1 MTVRTITQRLEQ
13 ALLRDGPMRGELYA
27 FELEG
32 LVDDLKA
39 SMAQDQDEYIFAV
52 TENNGDVAM
61 VLVEQSG
68 RVHSNE
74 QARTK
79 LQALWPAA
87 YERNMQRLIPCN
99 GYHRHPARLQLRS
112 RSIMLPT
119 DSRDG
124 DHPVPRKR

>member
-1 MTVRTITQRLEQ
+1 MTVHTITRRLEE
-13 ALLRDGPMRGELYA
+13 ALLRNGPMRDELYA

-68 RVHSNE
+68 RVHINE

-87 YERNMQRLIPCN
+87 YERNMQRLIPAFAKQLHAGEIPIN
-99 GYHRHPARLQLRS
+99 GVKTVRTAA
-112 RSIMLPT
+112 
-119 DSRDG
+119 
-124 DHPVPRKR
+124 

>member
-1 MTVRTITQRLEQ
+1 MTVRTIRQRLEQ
-13 ALLRDGPMRGELYA
+13 ALLKDGPMRDERYA
-27 FELEG
+27 FEQEG
-32 LVDDLKA
+32 LVDHLKA

-68 RVHSNE
+68 DVHRNE

-87 YERNMQRLIPCN
+87 YASNLQRLIPAFARQLHAGEIPIN
-99 GYHRHPARLQLRS
+99 GVKTVRLS
-112 RSIMLPT
+112 T
-119 DSRDG
+119 
-124 DHPVPRKR
+124 

>member
-1 MTVRTITQRLEQ
+1 MTVRAIRQRLEQ
-13 ALLRDGPMRGELYA
+13 ALLRDSPMRDELYA

-52 TENNGDVAM
+52 TEHNGDVAM

-68 RVHSNE
+68 DVHRNE

-87 YERNMQRLIPCN
+87 YEHNLQRLIPAFARQLHAGEIPIN
-99 GYHRHPARLQLRS
+99 GVKTVRS
-112 RSIMLPT
+112 SA
-119 DSRDG
+119 
-124 DHPVPRKR
+124 

>member
-13 ALLRDGPMRGELYA
+13 ALLRDGPMRDELYA
-27 FELEG
+27 FEVEG

-68 RVHSNE
+68 DVHHNA
-74 QARTK
+74 QARSK
-79 LQALWPAA
+79 LQALWPGA
-87 YERNMQRLIPCN
+87 YQRNMQRLIPAFARQLHAGEIPIN
-99 GYHRHPARLQLRS
+99 GVKTVRS
-112 RSIMLPT
+112 
-119 DSRDG
+119 
-124 DHPVPRKR
+124 

>member
-1 MTVRTITQRLEQ
+1 MTARAIRQRLEQ
-13 ALLRDGPMRGELYA
+13 ALLRDGPMRDALYA

-39 SMAQDQDEYIFAV
+39 SMAQDRDEYIFAV
-52 TENNGDVAM
+52 TEHTGDVAM

-68 RVHSNE
+68 DVHINE

-87 YERNMQRLIPCN
+87 YARNMQRLIPAFARQLHAGEIPIN
-99 GYHRHPARLQLRS
+99 GIKTVRS
-112 RSIMLPT
+112 
-119 DSRDG
+119 
-124 DHPVPRKR
+124 